1 MTQVSQQIKKR
12 VLESTVFVLVPI
24 AAYFLL
30 SLITYH
36 PNDPGSFA
44 SSEVSV
50 ISNLGGVSGAYLA
63 DDPTEAAEKAAA
75 ERNWKSTDFIDR
87 CVAVSTIIGDEPKLF
102 DVTVESRPEYTAR
115 QRA

>member
-1 MTQVSQQIKKR
+1 MMATIFECWFPEAGETLR
-12 VLESTVFVLVPI
+12 
-24 AAYFLL
+24 
-30 SLITYH
+30 
-36 PNDPGSFA
+36 D
-44 SSEVSV
+44 
-50 ISNLGGVSGAYLA
+50 SGAYLA